1 MVRQP
6 EWALKIVFHW
16 YSLSVK
22 MNGTALRKLRKQLGM
37 TQVQLANALG
47 VTGNS
52 VARWERD
59 ERRVSEPVARLVKML
74 TLTKGTKR

>member
-22 MNGTALRKLRKQLGM
+22 MNGTALRKLRRQLDM
-37 TQVQLANALG
+37 TQVQLAKALG

-59 ERRVSEPVARLVKML
+59 ERRVSEPVARLVKIL
-74 TLTKGTKR
+74 TFTKGTKR

>member
-1 MVRQP
+1 
-6 EWALKIVFHW
+6 
-16 YSLSVK
+16 